1 MMELVQKK
9 GSNKHT
15 FTFHDD
21 YFNYAV
27 EDKNGS
33 LDENFRYIDFPNKSS
48 VVIERNE
55 WLRNVGALWIVIGLF
70 QLGSAMYAGDPLSG
84 KGFWMVI
91 GILCIGWSYFSTI
104 KYSVFAMDP
113 IKVYVI
119 QERYHDVIVEEIK
132 GRRIQQLRK
141 YYGDV
146 DPENDPENEIEKF
159 RWLQKEGVI
168 SEEELKQ
175 KIAEIEFLKH
185 DVQAQY
191 VN

>member
-1 MMELVQKK
+1 
-9 GSNKHT
+9 
-15 FTFHDD
+15 
-21 YFNYAV
+21 
-27 EDKNGS
+27 
-33 LDENFRYIDFPNKSS
+33 
-48 VVIERNE
+48 
-55 WLRNVGALWIVIGLF
+55 
-70 QLGSAMYAGDPLSG
+70 MYAGDPLSG

-104 KYSVFAMDP
+104 KYSVFTMDP
-113 IKVYVI
+113 VKVYVI